1 MNIKKQLRNLYLYE
15 IISGFQI
22 VDAVWVLFLLGRGFS
37 LTQAGLAE
45 GFFHMVSMCCE
56 IPSGMLSDMIGRRK
70 TLILAG
76 LISAAG
82 AFCMI
87 VTDWFW
93 VILIAMGL
101 NAFSYNLVSG
111 TREALTYD
119 SLLECGQEAGYLKV
133 SSIQENL
140 YLGIFALTNCMSVV
154 TVALGYRNAYL
165 IAVAQGILSSLVALR
180 LCETQAG
187 RKEKREWIGIPLL
200 IISLFSMV
208 GATLG
213 GKTEKIKLRKLMLAG
228 SFFVGVCI
236 IGSSSSHLIMSV
248 LAAGLAHGIE
258 ELLILRIESENQ
270 KLFSSEIRAT
280 LVSVSS
286 MLYSVFM
293 VILSPTVGWAAK
305 EFSVAA
311 AFTGLGI
318 FVAGVGVVLV
328 FWERR

>member
-187 RKEKREWIGIPLL
+187 RKEKREGLTLKDMKRELKSYAEQSVNFLRGKSSGMQAYASWWTCICRVLCYL
-200 IISLFSMV
+200 YDYA
-208 GATLG
+208 GAFG
-213 GKTEKIKLRKLMLAG
+213 
-228 SFFVGVCI
+228 C
-236 IGSSSSHLIMSV
+236 
-248 LAAGLAHGIE
+248 
-258 ELLILRIESENQ
+258 LRIKRRMDRDSLTDNFPFQHGGSNFGRKNRKNKVEKADACRQ
-270 KLFSSEIRAT
+270 LFCR
-280 LVSVSS
+280 SV
-286 MLYSVFM
+286 YY
-293 VILSPTVGWAAK
+293 
-305 EFSVAA
+305 
-311 AFTGLGI
+311 
-318 FVAGVGVVLV
+318 
-328 FWERR
+328 WEQQFPF